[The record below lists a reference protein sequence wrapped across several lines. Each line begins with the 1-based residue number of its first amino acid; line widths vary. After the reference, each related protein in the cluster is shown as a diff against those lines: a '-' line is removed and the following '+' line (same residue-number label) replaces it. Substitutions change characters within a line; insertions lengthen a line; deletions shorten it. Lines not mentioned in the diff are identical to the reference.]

1 MELYNELEPAEDS
14 VLLSKEEYAE
24 LKEKAKQA
32 EELLDKYLRL
42 QADFDN
48 YKKFMDRQKA
58 NYLNY
63 GNERILKELIKLYD
77 DLKRA
82 INAYDPK
89 LDEGLILILNKFSVL
104 LKNEGIEPIEAEG
117 KKFNPD
123 LHECMMVEQN
133 PSMEDGV
140 ITGVLQEGY
149 KLKGKVLCPSKIKI
163 NKLIGDEKDGK

>member
-1 MELYNELEPAEDS
+1 MELLNELEATEDS
-14 VLLSKEEYAE
+14 VLVSKAEYAK

-32 EELLDKYLRL
+32 EELSEKYLHL
-42 QADFDN
+42 LADFEN

-58 NYLNY
+58 TYLNY

-82 INAYDPK
+82 INANDPK
-89 LDEGLILILNKFSVL
+89 SDKGLILILNKFSAL

-133 PSMEDGV
+133 PSLEDE
-140 ITGVLQEGY
+140 INTGVLEEGY
-149 KLKGKVLCPSKIKI
+149 KLKGKVLRPSKVKV
-163 NKLIGDEKDGK
+163 NKLIGDGKNGS

>member
-1 MELYNELEPAEDS
+1 MELLNEFESAEDTI
-14 VLLSKEEYAE
+14 LLSKEEYAK
-24 LKEKAKQA
+24 LKETAKQL
-32 EELLDKYLRL
+32 EELTDKYLRL

-58 NYLNY
+58 TYLNY

-82 INAYDPK
+82 INAHDPISDK
-89 LDEGLILILNKFSVL
+89 GLILILNKFSAL

-133 PSMEDGV
+133 PSLEDEV
-140 ITGVLQEGY
+140 NTGVLEEGY
-149 KLKGKVLCPSKIKI
+149 KLKGKVLCPSKVKV
-163 NKLIGDEKDGK
+163 NKLKGDGKNGS

>member
-1 MELYNELEPAEDS
+1 MEVLNELEPGGNS
-14 VLLSKEEYAE
+14 VLVSKEEYAK
-24 LKEKAKQA
+24 LKEKAKQV
-32 EELLDKYLRL
+32 EELSDQCLRL

-48 YKKFMDRQKA
+48 YRKFMDRQKA
-58 NYLNY
+58 TYLNY

-82 INAYDPK
+82 IDAHEPK
-89 LDEGLILILNKFSVL
+89 SDKGLILILNKFSAL

-133 PSMEDGV
+133 PSLEDEV
-140 ITGVLQEGY
+140 NTGVLEEGY
-149 KLKGKVLCPSKIKI
+149 KLKGKVLRPSKVKV
-163 NKLIGDEKDGK
+163 NKLIGDGKNGS

>member
-1 MELYNELEPAEDS
+1 MELLNELETTEDS
-14 VLLSKEEYAE
+14 VLLSKEEYAK

-58 NYLNY
+58 TYLNY

-82 INAYDPK
+82 INAHDPK
-89 LDEGLILILNKFSVL
+89 SDKGLILILNKFSAL
-104 LKNEGIEPIEAEG
+104 LRNEGIEPIEAEG

-133 PSMEDGV
+133 PSLEDEV
-140 ITGVLQEGY
+140 NTEVLEEGY
-149 KLKGKVLCPSKIKI
+149 KLKGKVLRPSKVKV
-163 NKLIGDEKDGK
+163 NKLNGDGKNGS